1 MSKINSK
8 TLMVAAALLMVLAL
22 LFMATPLLRVNG
34 LANRAGFPST
44 FNSQTSPGGQNV
56 FPGQGGSQQVPGN
69 GTQGQGN
76 PGTQINPF
84 NPNNPNNS
92 TGQPFANRARSLFG
106 LGLLS
111 GITGT
116 IFYGIAL
123 LVSLAAAVGMFLA
136 KRWGQVLG
144 IVMGVVYLILAVV
157 SFLPTILLGFARG
170 LNFLSLGLTGLHLVL
185 AVAVIVLASIPAKK
199 MMAQVV
205 PVEPVTP
212 GTPPAANA

>member
-1 MSKINSK
+1 
-8 TLMVAAALLMVLAL
+8 MVAAAVLMVLAL
-22 LFMATPLLRVNG
+22 LFMASPLLRVSG
-34 LANRAGFPST
+34 LANRTGFPRT
-44 FNSQTSPGGQNV
+44 FNGQAAPGGQNSL
-56 FPGQGGSQQVPGN
+56 PGLGN

-92 TGQPFANRARSLFG
+92 TGRQFANRGRSLFG
-106 LGLLS
+106 LGLLT

-123 LVSLAAAVGMFLA
+123 LVSLAAAVGMFLT

-144 IVMGVVYLILAVV
+144 IVMGVVYLILALVG
-157 SFLPTILLGFARG
+157 FIPTILLAVTFARG
-170 LNFLSLGLTGLHLVL
+170 FNVLSLGLNLLHVVL
-185 AVAVIVLASIPAKK
+185 AVAVIVLALIPAKK
-199 MMAQVV
+199 MLVQAV

-212 GTPPAANA
+212 AAPPAASA

>member
-8 TLMVAAALLMVLAL
+8 TLMIAAALLLVLAL

-34 LANRAGFPST
+34 LANRAGFPRT
-44 FNSQTSPGGQNV
+44 FNGQAAPNGQNG
-56 FPGQGGSQQVPGN
+56 FPGFGN

-92 TGQPFANRARSLFG
+92 TGRPFANGARSLFG

-144 IVMGVVYLILAVV
+144 IVMGVVYLILAVI
-157 SFLPTILLGFARG
+157 SLIPTILLGFVRG

-185 AVAVIVLASIPAKK
+185 AVAVIVLALIPAKK
-199 MMAQVV
+199 MAAQAV

-212 GTPPAANA
+212 GTPPAASA